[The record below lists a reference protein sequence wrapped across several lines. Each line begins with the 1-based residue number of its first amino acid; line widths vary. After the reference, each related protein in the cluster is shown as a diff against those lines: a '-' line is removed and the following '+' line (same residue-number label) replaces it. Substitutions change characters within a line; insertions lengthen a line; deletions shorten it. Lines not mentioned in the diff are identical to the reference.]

1 MTFYLRYILA
11 QPSNFQY
18 KKLKDGL
25 NKTSENLSEGFKD
38 VFVRKKLDDE
48 MLENLEEVLIS
59 SDMGIET
66 ALSLTEQLRQEKFEK
81 DITEEEVK
89 TFFAGKI
96 AQNW

>member
-1 MTFYLRYILA
+1 MALSWF
-11 QPSNFQY
+11 

-81 DITEEEVK
+81 DITEEMHQDFYKFTTNLSSEKSIVIEK
-89 TFFAGKI
+89 GYI
-96 AQNW
+96 